1 MLLKDFLSNSI
12 SLDASDLRIDL
23 ITYLSASSE
32 MRRSAASHRL
42 ITEFCQQYPAL
53 ASVHTAC
60 CVDLVVSFTEPKRMQ
75 ALQEENKDFTKVQFL
90 EKVIDEMPELVELS
104 LILS

>member
-1 MLLKDFLSNSI
+1 MLLLDFFLNPVSLS
-12 SLDASDLRIDL
+12 ASDLRSDL

-42 ITEFCQQYPAL
+42 ITEFCQRYPAL
-53 ASVHTAC
+53 ASVQTTC
-60 CVDLVVSFTEPKRMQ
+60 CVDLAVSFTDPKRLQ
-75 ALQEENKDFTKVQFL
+75 ALQEKKDFTRLQFL
-90 EKVIDEMPELVELS
+90 GKVIDEMPELVELS